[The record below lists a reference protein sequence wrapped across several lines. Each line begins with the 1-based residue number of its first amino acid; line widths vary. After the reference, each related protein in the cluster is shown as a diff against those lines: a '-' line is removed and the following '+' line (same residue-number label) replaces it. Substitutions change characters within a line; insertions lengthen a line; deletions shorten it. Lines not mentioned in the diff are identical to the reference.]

1 MTVTDRIEPAPADT
15 IVTGE
20 WIITLNAGREIYRD
34 GAIAIT
40 GGVIV
45 AVGKRADILERY
57 RPGTLIDEPDSIIIP
72 GMTNGH
78 RHLLCCAKGAMPEG
92 GQTLAALRQFI
103 YPSFAAL
110 TEDDMHTYARHAA
123 AEMIR
128 FGTTLFEEPGCNHL
142 DAVLEALADTGIRA
156 RTGPWT
162 WDQAGPAGTDGLPD
176 WLTMD
181 ADAALDRLAEGVR
194 TVRKFNNPRILDA
207 VTIEGVGTCSD
218 ALNRGAADLAREL
231 DSLFVLHKSTSE
243 REVELELKAFG
254 ERPVAH
260 MDTIGALH
268 DRVLLNH
275 MTSLDSHDV
284 ELVVASG
291 ARISQNPTSA
301 LKLAKGTTQTG
312 KWRELAAAGVPM
324 ALGTD
329 AENVSNHT
337 DICRAMQ
344 LAALLPRDSTRDP
357 NAVSA
362 EQALEMATLG
372 GATALRMQDQVGSL
386 EPGKQADIVVFGT
399 DNFDLRPLHNPV
411 ANIVYGSTG
420 HSVDTVLIGGDVVLR
435 RGQLTSLDEAALR
448 RDVEQINRR
457 VLGEIGIAPLPQ
469 WPIV

>member
-1 MTVTDRIEPAPADT
+1 M
-15 IVTGE
+15 
-20 WIITLNAGREIYRD
+20 
-34 GAIAIT
+34 
-40 GGVIV
+40 
-45 AVGKRADILERY
+45 
-57 RPGTLIDEPDSIIIP
+57 
-72 GMTNGH
+72 
-78 RHLLCCAKGAMPEG
+78 
-92 GQTLAALRQFI
+92 
-103 YPSFAAL
+103 
-110 TEDDMHTYARHAA
+110 
-123 AEMIR
+123 
-128 FGTTLFEEPGCNHL
+128 
-142 DAVLEALADTGIRA
+142 
-156 RTGPWT
+156 
-162 WDQAGPAGTDGLPD
+162 
-176 WLTMD
+176 
-181 ADAALDRLAEGVR
+181 
-194 TVRKFNNPRILDA
+194 
-207 VTIEGVGTCSD
+207 
-218 ALNRGAADLAREL
+218 
-231 DSLFVLHKSTSE
+231 LHKSTSE

-275 MTSLDSHDV
+275 MTSLDAHDV

-357 NAVSA
+357 NAVTA